1 MHDLDD
7 EPPAT
12 HGLDFRLLNQFLTI
26 CEAPNMAAAARKMS
40 LSPPA
45 VSQIIRRI
53 ERELGISAFERS
65 SRGIRLTPAGILL
78 RQQARRL
85 VEAESEMIEAL
96 VPYRNQLLPK
106 LRVQISST
114 VANYV
119 SPAIVGALSKYVGEI
134 QLKSGR
140 VNQGAHDFL
149 RGEFDI
155 LISSDELSQISNLDR
170 FLLCRESLIALTPPN
185 VGNEELSLPWVAA
198 HLPLIR
204 FEQGSQIEQ
213 VVETYL
219 KRHGVNLPRTIEC
232 RTPAPIIELVAQ
244 GLGWAITTPLGVG
257 YYHPLDKTAYMP
269 LPEPNPPREVHL
281 IANSGRL
288 LDFPATLAGVCRA
301 ALARTVRSWKSTA
314 NRALT
319 SAVAVET
326 AEVADLD
333 KRRA

>member
-1 MHDLDD
+1 MQDSGDG
-7 EPPAT
+7 PPAA
-12 HGLDFRLLNQFLTI
+12 HGLDFRQLSQFLTI
-26 CEAPNMAAAARKMS
+26 SNSPNMAAAARKMS
-40 LSPPA
+40 LSAAA

-78 RQQARRL
+78 RERARRL
-85 VEAESEMIEAL
+85 VEAEADMIEAL
-96 VPYRNQLLPK
+96 APYRSQLLPK
-106 LRVQISST
+106 LRVQIAST

-119 SPAIVGALSKYVGEI
+119 SPVIVAALSQYVGEI

-140 VNQGAHDFL
+140 VNQGALDFL

-185 VGNEELSLPWVAA
+185 VGTEQLFLPWVAA

-219 KRHGVNLPRTIEC
+219 KLQGLNLPRTIEC

-269 LPEPNPPREVHL
+269 LPEPNPPREVQL
-281 IANSGRL
+281 IANSGKL
-288 LDFPATLAGVCRA
+288 LDLPATLAGVCRA
-301 ALARTVRSWKSTA
+301 ALARTVRSWKSSSNGLLA
-314 NRALT
+314 
-319 SAVAVET
+319 SAVSVET
-326 AEVADLD
+326 ADIADINQ
-333 KRRA
+333 RRA